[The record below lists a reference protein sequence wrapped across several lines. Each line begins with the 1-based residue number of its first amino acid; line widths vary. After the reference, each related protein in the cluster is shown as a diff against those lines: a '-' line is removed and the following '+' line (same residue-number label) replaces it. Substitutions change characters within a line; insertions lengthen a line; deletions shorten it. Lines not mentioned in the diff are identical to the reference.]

1 MMENHEAAA
10 KFKMPLVLIGMMGS
24 GKSTLGSALARAFQR
39 KFYDTDQVIERETG
53 KTISAIFQEQGEP
66 AFRVLER
73 ETIARLMT
81 GSEPAVI
88 ATGGGAITVPETA
101 DLIFGKSLSLWID
114 APIATLV
121 DRTSREQ
128 TRPLLKTGDPA
139 EILGALFE
147 KRGNIYARA
156 TLRVIND
163 KAPVDEMTVRT
174 VRQIEEYLQEQDR
187 HATGH

>member
-1 MMENHEAAA
+1 
-10 KFKMPLVLIGMMGS
+10 
-24 GKSTLGSALARAFQR
+24 
-39 KFYDTDQVIERETG
+39 
-53 KTISAIFQEQGEP
+53 
-66 AFRVLER
+66 
-73 ETIARLMT
+73 
-81 GSEPAVI
+81 
-88 ATGGGAITVPETA
+88 
-101 DLIFGKSLSLWID
+101 
-114 APIATLV
+114 
-121 DRTSREQ
+121 
-128 TRPLLKTGDPA
+128 LLKTGDPA